1 MNRALWIVQVL
12 LAMLFLFPGFA
23 KLVMPIEVMTKQL
36 PLPGLFLRFIG
47 VAEVL
52 GAAGLLLPGILR
64 IRTGLTPL
72 SAAGLVVIMIGATVV
87 TLRTGTIAMALLPLA
102 TGLLSAF
109 VSYGRWRLAPIA
121 GSR

>member
-87 TLRTGTIAMALLPLA
+87 TLRTGTSAMALLPLA